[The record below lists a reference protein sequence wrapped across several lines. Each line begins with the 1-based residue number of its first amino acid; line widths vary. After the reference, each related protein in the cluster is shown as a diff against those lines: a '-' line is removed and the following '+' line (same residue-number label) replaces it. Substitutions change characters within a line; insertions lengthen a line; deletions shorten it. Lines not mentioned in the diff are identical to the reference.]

1 MFTSN
6 RFVAL
11 ALTAAFAGGLFAY
24 VATDTARAVSPTSS
38 SSKKK
43 MKKEA
48 TQDQIVLMET
58 SKGPI
63 KMQIFVKEVP
73 ITSNNFLD
81 LVQKGFYNGLT
92 FHRYDRDFVI
102 QGGCPKGDGTGNYV
116 DPQTGATRHIPLE
129 VKPNLKHDQAGIVAM
144 ARSSDPNS
152 ASCQFYITL
161 APASHLDGGYAVFG
175 KVTSGLEAVKAIR
188 KGDKIVKVEVQPGA
202 AK

>member
-1 MFTSN
+1 MFKSK

-11 ALTAAFAGGLFAY
+11 ALAAAFAGGLFTH
-24 VATDTARAVSPTSS
+24 VITDAAKAVSPSS
-38 SSKKK
+38 AKK
-43 MKKEA
+43 KKEA

-73 ITSNNFLD
+73 TTANNFLD

-92 FHRYDRDFVI
+92 FHRFEPNFVI

-116 DPQTGATRHIPLE
+116 DPQTGQTRHIPLE
-129 VKPNLKHDQAGIVAM
+129 TRSNLKHDQAGMVAM
-144 ARSSDPNS
+144 ARSGDPNS

-161 APASHLDGGYAVFG
+161 APASHLDGKYAVFG
-175 KVTSGLEAVKAIR
+175 KVTDGLQAVKAIR
-188 KGDKIVKVEVQPGA
+188 VGDKIIKAEVQPGG